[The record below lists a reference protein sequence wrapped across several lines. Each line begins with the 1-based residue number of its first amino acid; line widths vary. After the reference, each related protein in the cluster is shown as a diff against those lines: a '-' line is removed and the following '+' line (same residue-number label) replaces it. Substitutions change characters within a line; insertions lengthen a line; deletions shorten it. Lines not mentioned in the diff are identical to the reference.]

1 VVNTYEAW
9 KTTQAELSAR
19 QVLKEAAGDPELQE
33 MAALEVEELAAKL
46 EQLEI
51 RLKVLLPRD
60 PNDDKKHHAGDSRR
74 YWRR

>member
-1 VVNTYEAW
+1 M
-9 KTTQAELSAR
+9 KLGKLPRQELVGAR

-51 RLKVLLPRD
+51 
-60 PNDDKKHHAGDSRR
+60 A
-74 YWRR
+74 